1 MRLEDG
7 PQLPLTP
14 MRKALVAAGVAMFVA
29 QIAVAALLA
38 PPTTG
43 RDDADVVV
51 LAALWGGSVVWSV
64 ITVLLLVRQADAP
77 DVATA
82 SFIVTIAA
90 FATFALSAANDV
102 RGTADEVSMVD
113 ALFLGVTSGALTAL
127 LVWGVA
133 QAVARLLRLPTTA
146 VLHEPR

>member
-1 MRLEDG
+1 MQFEDG

-14 MRKALVAAGVAMFVA
+14 KRKALVAVGVAMFLA
-29 QIAVAALLA
+29 QIAVSALLA

-146 VLHEPR
+146 VLHDPR